1 MIQKHGGSDGVRDM
15 NMLDSAINR
24 PFATFA
30 GSDLY
35 TDIYLKGGALVQ
47 SIVKNHPFVD
57 GNKRTA
63 FTSCYVFLNK
73 NKIQI
78 IATKSEVVEFMSEV
92 ANKNLS
98 VDEIANW
105 LKSHSTKIK

>member
-1 MIQKHGGSDGVRDM
+1 MVQKHGGSDGVRDM

-35 TDIYLKGGALVQ
+35 SDIYLKSGALVQ
-47 SIVKNHPFVD
+47 SIIKNHPFID

-63 FTSCYVFLNK
+63 FSSCYVFLKK
-73 NKIQI
+73 NKIKITAKQ
-78 IATKSEVVEFMSEV
+78 KDVVNFMSEV

-98 VDEIANW
+98 VDEIASW
-105 LKSHSTKIK
+105 LKSHSRKI

>member
-1 MIQKHGGSDGVRDM
+1 MVQNHGGSEGVRNM

-35 TDIYLKGGALVQ
+35 TDIYLKGGALIQ
-47 SIVKNHPFVD
+47 SIIKNHPFVD

-63 FTSCYVFLNK
+63 FSSCYVFLKK
-73 NKIQI
+73 NKIKI
-78 IATKSEVVEFMSEV
+78 TAEENEVVEFMSDV
-92 ANKNLS
+92 ANKSIS
-98 VDEIANW
+98 VDEIGSW
-105 LKSHSTKIK
+105 LKSHSKKT